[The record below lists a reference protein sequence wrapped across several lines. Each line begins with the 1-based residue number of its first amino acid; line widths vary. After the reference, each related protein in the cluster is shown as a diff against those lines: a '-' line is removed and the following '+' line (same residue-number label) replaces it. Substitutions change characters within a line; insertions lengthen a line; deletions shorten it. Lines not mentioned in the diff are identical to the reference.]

1 MYLLTRNIFIAATA
15 LLISLGGRGVLAAQS
30 ISANSIPTPRPLDP
44 STNSTNPSAS
54 ATQSQNPY
62 LGSIPG
68 TKLQPGVLS
77 LSLKQAVDLALRSNL
92 GLLDAQQSDLGDRAA
107 RLHALSALLPHLEA
121 SASQHYAA
129 ASMIPS
135 DARELKAPSIVGP
148 VGYEEFGLELQQKI
162 FDARSNLQLRSA
174 NAALKASALST
185 LDSRNIVVLAASSA
199 YITIA
204 ASQSRVDADKAQLE
218 LTKALEEQMKHRVER
233 GVSPEIDLIRATVEE
248 RTAAQRLDLAKTQ
261 FEKDKLAL
269 TRIIG
274 LPIEQQFELTTP
286 LSYTDAPENDLK
298 VMLDSAE
305 VSRNDLKAASS
316 TAEAATLATKAAIAR
331 RLPTV
336 SVDAHYAGIGTTPAH
351 IYSAY
356 DVSGTVRIP
365 LFTGG
370 EIASEVHAA
379 KATEVRRA
387 MEYSDLEARVQY
399 DVRSAYLDLQGAEHS
414 VTVATENLALAR
426 QGMKEAND
434 RFEVGVSNIVELL
447 QAQQVVAAAQDN
459 YISSI
464 YVHNLAK
471 LMLIRATGTA
481 EKDLP
486 VYLGEK

>member
-1 MYLLTRNIFIAATA
+1 MHLLTRNIFIAATA
-15 LLISLGGRGVLAAQS
+15 LLLSLDGRGFLAAQS

-68 TKLQPGVLS
+68 MKLQPGVLP
-77 LSLKQAVDLALRSNL
+77 LSLKQAVDLALGTNL
-92 GLLDAQQSDLGDRAA
+92 GLLDAQQTDLGDRAA

-135 DARELKAPSIVGP
+135 DAREINVPSIVGP
-148 VGYEEFGLELQQKI
+148 VGYGEFGIELQQKI
-162 FDARSNLQLRSA
+162 FDARSNLLLRSA

-218 LTKALEEQMKHRVER
+218 LAKALEEQMKHRVER

-248 RTAAQRLDLAKTQ
+248 RTAEQRLDLAKTQ

-274 LPIEQQFELTTP
+274 LPIEQQFTLTTP

-305 VSRNDLKAASS
+305 ASRNDLKAASS
-316 TAEAATLATKAAIAR
+316 TAEAATLATKAASAR

-336 SVDAHYAGIGTTPAH
+336 AVDASYAGIGTT
-351 IYSAY
+351 Y
-356 DVSGTVRIP
+356 
-365 LFTGG
+365 LQ
-370 EIASEVHAA
+370 
-379 KATEVRRA
+379 
-387 MEYSDLEARVQY
+387 RV
-399 DVRSAYLDLQGAEHS
+399 
-414 VTVATENLALAR
+414 
-426 QGMKEAND
+426 
-434 RFEVGVSNIVELL
+434 
-447 QAQQVVAAAQDN
+447 
-459 YISSI
+459 
-464 YVHNLAK
+464 
-471 LMLIRATGTA
+471 
-481 EKDLP
+481 
-486 VYLGEK
+486 

>member
-1 MYLLTRNIFIAATA
+1 MLSLTRNIIVVVSA
-15 LLISLGGRGVLAAQS
+15 LLFSLGSGGVLMAQS
-30 ISANSIPTPRPLDP
+30 MSANSIPTPRPLDP

-54 ATQSQNPY
+54 ATQAQNPY

-68 TKLQPGVLS
+68 MQLQPGILS
-77 LSLKQAVDLALRSNL
+77 LSLKQAVDLALRTNL
-92 GLLDAQQSDLGDRAA
+92 GLLDAQQLDIGDRAA
-107 RLHALSALLPHLEA
+107 RLHALSSLLPHLEA

-135 DARELKAPSIVGP
+135 DARELKAPAIVGP
-148 VGYEEFGLELQQKI
+148 LSYQEFGLELQQKI
-162 FDARSNLQLRSA
+162 FDARASMQLRSA
-174 NAALKASALST
+174 NAALKASVLST

-218 LTKALEEQMKHRVER
+218 LSLALEEQMKHRVQR

-274 LPIEQQFELTTP
+274 LPIEQQFSLTTP
-286 LSYTDAPENDLK
+286 LSYVDAPENDLK
-298 VMLDSAE
+298 AMLDSAE

-316 TAEAATLATKAAIAR
+316 TAQAASLATKAANAQ

-336 SVDAHYAGIGTTPAH
+336 AIDAHYGGVGITPAH
-351 IYSAY
+351 IYSTY
-356 DVSGTVRIP
+356 DVSGSVRIP

-370 EIASEVHAA
+370 EIASEVHSA
-379 KATEVRRA
+379 KATQVRRE
-387 MEYSDLEARVQY
+387 MEYRDLQARVQY
-399 DVRSAYLDLQGAEHS
+399 DVRSAYLDLQGAQHS
-414 VTVATENLALAR
+414 VSVATENLELAR
-426 QGMKEAND
+426 QGMKEAKD